1 MFEKRIK
8 THHSAMAEGKKYVRG
23 VKKVVELLD
32 MPNKKDKS
40 PQLNSTIYIHVP
52 FCSKICSFCNMRRSL
67 QKPNE
72 EYHNLVIKE
81 IEEYGKLNY
90 IKNTTFEAIYF
101 GGGTPTTLSTEALR
115 SILRA
120 IHANFNLSENVEI
133 TIETTVSELS
143 DEKIVMFR
151 EEGVNRLSIGVQTF
165 NDKGRAIMG
174 RKGNGQK
181 AYDKLKQLKDYGFK
195 IISMDLIYNYPGQN
209 IEDLLEDLNKIV
221 ALDLNGFSMYS
232 LIDMKETKISN
243 AQGRENDNL
252 MFETIVNYMENAGYK
267 FLELTKMVKDDEYK
281 YVMNRHK
288 GADTLPLGAGAGGSV
303 NGLMLMNPI
312 ELDKYEDSIKK
323 FKERQGM
330 LFASSYKEI
339 VKFKG
344 DIQTIYLPKNESLYK
359 NKAEYNRLL
368 NELLINEYVI
378 KDNLGYRL
386 TTKGIFWGNTISREL
401 SALI

>member
-1 MFEKRIK
+1 M
-8 THHSAMAEGKKYVRG
+8 TG
-23 VKKVVELLD
+23 VQTCAL
-32 MPNKKDKS
+32 P
-40 PQLNSTIYIHVP
+40 I
-52 FCSKICSFCNMRRSL
+52 FC
-67 QKPNE
+67 
-72 EYHNLVIKE
+72 
-81 IEEYGKLNY
+81 
-90 IKNTTFEAIYF
+90 
-101 GGGTPTTLSTEALR
+101 TP
-115 SILRA
+115 
-120 IHANFNLSENVEI
+120 
-133 TIETTVSELS
+133 IETTVSELS
-143 DEKIVMFR
+143 DEKIVMLR

-174 RKGNGQK
+174 RRGNGQK

-195 IISMDLIYNYPGQN
+195 TISMDLIYNYPGQN
-209 IEDLLEDLNKIV
+209 IEDLLEDLNKII

-243 AQGRENDNL
+243 AQGIENDNL
-252 MFETIVNYMENAGYK
+252 MFETIVSYMENAGYK

-312 ELDKYEDSIKK
+312 ELDKYDDSIKN

-330 LFASSYKEI
+330 LFDSSYKEI

-344 DIQTIYLPKNESLYK
+344 DIQTIYLPKNESLYRDK
-359 NKAEYNRLL
+359 GEYNRLL